1 MIKQVGDTI
10 KFKVAGRLVSGVVKR
25 VVYNGGFVY
34 YEVESNTVRFGVRE
48 SFMIPHDETLDTL
61 YSS

>member
-25 VVYNGGFVY
+25 VVYNSGIVS
-34 YEVESNTVRFGVRE
+34 YEVECDTIRFGVRE